1 MGSGGHPFNLSIRVW
16 RVEEPG
22 MPGLELGP
30 ELAAELGI
38 GQEGVSRFERRNDTL
53 VSALR
58 EAVEAMGGD
67 LRLIAEFSN
76 GGRVELTDIGHA

>member
-1 MGSGGHPFNLSIRVW
+1 
-16 RVEEPG
+16 